1 MEKAQTEIFYKVLAL
16 MFRNMFRY
24 GSGFAVAVGLDSET
38 YGEFTTTTIYIL
50 VPIVVA
56 LIIEGWTILI
66 KRTSVYRSY
75 YAAAAPEGTPIEKI
89 DAMVAKRQ
97 PPSLEN

>member
-1 MEKAQTEIFYKVLAL
+1 MENVNTEIFYKVLML

-24 GSGFAVAVGLDSET
+24 GAGFALAVGIDSDT
-38 YGEFTTTTIYIL
+38 YGEFTTTAIYII

-56 LIIEGWTILI
+56 LIIEGWTVLI
-66 KRTSVYRSY
+66 KRTSVYRAY
-75 YAAAAPEGTPIEKI
+75 YAKAAPPDTSMAEV
-89 DAMVAKRQ
+89 DRMVAKRQ

>member
-1 MEKAQTEIFYKVLAL
+1 MEKANTEIYYKVLAL

-38 YGEFTTTTIYIL
+38 YGEFASTTIYIL
-50 VPIVVA
+50 VPIAVA
-56 LIIEGWTILI
+56 LIIEGWTILV
-66 KRTSVYRSY
+66 KRTSVYRTY

-89 DAMVAKRQ
+89 DAMVSSRQ
-97 PPSLEN
+97 PPSATN